1 MSIMNEFFCI
11 SAHSKWTDVHDRE
24 KLAIPLQLMAP
35 FLRNLHPAQKGTF
48 LYLKTCHRVEIY
60 GSDIDPTLIRNAWC
74 EATGARPESLKIWR
88 DAAALEHFVRVG
100 AGLES
105 SILGE
110 NQIMGQIRTSMRE
123 SKEANLLLSPVNHIL
138 QRGLSVSRSVR
149 SESRIGEGR
158 ENLSSLALMRLSD
171 IFETLHDKKFL
182 VVGAGPMALL
192 GIEKLRELNATHIT
206 WMNRSKEKIEAHPY
220 SRFCKVEDF
229 SKLEEKTLDSDVI
242 FLATSASHPIL
253 SKKSTVLSQISSKKS
268 KLRVVLDLGLPRNAD
283 SNIAELGFILRNVD
297 DFKSVLEDQD
307 ALQKERIDFAEKM
320 LKQHLA
326 TVYEEINLNQLGP
339 IKQEFIS
346 KWKYLFEEILLENS
360 SEIGY
365 NQQRSWA
372 KLGHILVTKSNELG
386 PLEGKHFLKQLC
398 ESLDALENTSENTSK
413 VQIKAVTNVTQ
424 ISKEVI

>member
-11 SAHSKWTDVHDRE
+11 SAHSKWTDVQDRE
-24 KLAIPLQLMAP
+24 KLAIPLKLMAP
-35 FLRNLHPAQKGTF
+35 FLRNLHPSQKGPF

-60 GSDIDPTLIRNAWC
+60 GSDIDPLLVRNAWC
-74 EATGARPESLKIWR
+74 EATGARTESLKIWR
-88 DAAALEHFVRVG
+88 DLAALEHFVRVG

-123 SKEANLLLSPVNHIL
+123 SKEASLLISPVNHIL
-138 QRGLSVSRSVR
+138 QRGLSVSRSIR

-192 GIEKLRELNATHIT
+192 GIEKLRELNATQIT
-206 WMNRSKEKIEAHPY
+206 WMNRSKEKIESHPY
-220 SRFCKVEDF
+220 SRFCKVEEF
-229 SKLEEKTLDSDVI
+229 SKLDERALESDVI

-253 SKKSTVLSQISSKKS
+253 SKKSTVLSRVSSQKS

-283 SNIAELGFILRNVD
+283 SNITELGFILRNVD

-360 SEIGY
+360 NEIGY

-372 KLGHILVTKSNELG
+372 KLGHILITKSNELG

-398 ESLDALENTSENTSK
+398 ESLDALENTKENPSK